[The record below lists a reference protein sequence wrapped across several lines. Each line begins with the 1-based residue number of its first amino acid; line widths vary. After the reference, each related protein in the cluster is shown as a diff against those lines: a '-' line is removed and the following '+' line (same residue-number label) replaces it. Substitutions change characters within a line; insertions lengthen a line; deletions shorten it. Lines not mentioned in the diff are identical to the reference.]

1 MEYLIGFVIN
11 FLDFFACDNLMSSF
25 FDTNANNK
33 TKFKLYLF
41 KFFFLHILCENI
53 MVGINDVKTLLVFS
67 THFALFYIIYKTYNI
82 IVIILIWYVLSSA
95 IEFLAISCFVVLFN
109 ISVQEIVSSAI
120 YFTIVTLSYCLFLYA
135 FCYMMRKWLRKN
147 LNSQFMSKKE
157 WLVLSVYPSIN
168 FLIIYIILFDNLQNG
183 NVELSSLLISIMLII
198 SSLILFY
205 LISEICKSNIIKQS
219 AIARE
224 REEIA
229 KKDYLVA
236 VQSAYNTQR
245 QLTHDYNREL
255 ATLKSILQLKDYDKL
270 ESYLNKLVGNSQ
282 KNKLVVLTHNSIID
296 AILNQKYTEANMYNV
311 AMEFVLDDLSGLPI
325 RDEDIVIILA
335 NAIDNAI
342 VAAKNSEAKLIQV
355 FMSYNN
361 DEFLCAI
368 KNSISERVIIENNE
382 VIRDNLDIYHGFGLK
397 NIRAAISKYDSHL
410 TLESTIDRF
419 IITISINF

>member
-25 FDTNANNK
+25 FDTKANNK

-41 KFFFLHILCENI
+41 KFFFLHIFCENI

-67 THFALFYIIYKTYNI
+67 TNYALFYIIYKTYYI
-82 IVIILIWYVLSSA
+82 IVVILIWYVLSSA
-95 IEFLAISCFVVLFN
+95 IEFLAIASFTALFN
-109 ISVQEIVSSAI
+109 ISLQEIVSSAI
-120 YFTIVTLSYCLFLYA
+120 YFTIVTFSYCLFLYF
-135 FCYMMRKWLRKN
+135 FCYTLRKWLRKN
-147 LNSQFMSKKE
+147 LTPQFMSKKE
-157 WLVLSVYPSIN
+157 WIVLSIYPSIN

-183 NVELSSLLISIMLII
+183 NVDISSLIISIMLII

-205 LISEICKSNIIKQS
+205 LISEICKSNIVKQS

-255 ATLKSILQLKDYDKL
+255 STLKSILQLKDYDKL

-296 AILNQKYTEANMYNV
+296 AILNQKYTEANMHNV

-342 VAAKNSEAKLIQV
+342 EAAKKSESKLIQV
-355 FMSYNN
+355 FMSYCN

-368 KNSISERVIIENNE
+368 KNSVSEKVLIVNNE
-382 VIRDNLDIYHGFGLK
+382 VINSDSDISHGFGLK
-397 NIRAAISKYDSHL
+397 NIRSAISKYDSHL

>member
-25 FDTNANNK
+25 FETKANNI

-53 MVGINDVKTLLVFS
+53 MVGVNGIKTLLVFL
-67 THFALFYIIYKTYNI
+67 TYFTLFYIIYKTHSI
-82 IVIILIWYVLSSA
+82 IVVILIWLVLSA
-95 IEFLAISCFVVLFN
+95 AVEFLAIASFTTLFN
-109 ISVQEIVSSAI
+109 ISLQEIVSSAI
-120 YFTIVTLSYCLFLYA
+120 YFTIVTFSYCLFLYIS
-135 FCYMMRKWLRKN
+135 CYLIKKWAYKN
-147 LNSQFMSKKE
+147 LNPQFMSKKE
-157 WLVLSVYPSIN
+157 WIILSVYPSIN
-168 FLIIYIILFDNLQNG
+168 FITIYIILFDNLQNG
-183 NVELSSLLISIMLII
+183 IVEFSSLIISIVLII
-198 SSLILFY
+198 SSLLLFY
-205 LISEICKSNIIKQS
+205 LISEICKSNIIKQAS
-219 AIARE
+219 IARE

-255 ATLKSILQLKDYDKL
+255 TTLKSILQLKDYDKL

-282 KNKLVVLTHNSIID
+282 KNKLVVMTHNSIIN
-296 AILNQKYTEANMYNV
+296 AILNQKYTEANMHNI

-325 RDEDIVIILA
+325 RDEDIVIVLT

-342 VAAKNSEAKLIQV
+342 NAAKKSESKLIQV
-355 FMSYNN
+355 FMYYKN

-368 KNSISERVIIENNE
+368 KNSISKKVLIENNE
-382 VIRDNLDIYHGFGLK
+382 VIRDNSDIYHGFGLK

-410 TLESTIDRF
+410 ILESTDDRF
-419 IITISINF
+419 ILTISINF